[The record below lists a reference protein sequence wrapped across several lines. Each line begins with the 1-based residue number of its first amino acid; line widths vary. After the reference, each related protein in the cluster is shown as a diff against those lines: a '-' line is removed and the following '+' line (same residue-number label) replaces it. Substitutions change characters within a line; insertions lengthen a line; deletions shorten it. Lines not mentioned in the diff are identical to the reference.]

1 MGIMIKLKQYKILP
15 RTAFILF
22 LVATYEV
29 VDWFMHLDD
38 PTNAQAGF
46 ASMIVASAV
55 GFFKFFMEG
64 SEGKD

>member
-1 MGIMIKLKQYKILP
+1 MDIMTTLKLYKILP

-46 ASMIVASAV
+46 DVECCRRNIR
-55 GFFKFFMEG
+55 
-64 SEGKD
+64 